1 MTEDEKQFLM
11 DLFDKHELSLD
22 AIMCLLGS
30 AAARMVMVANEAGNE
45 SLEHAM
51 FDLDRDCMRYLEKGG
66 LNK

>member
-30 AAARMVMVANEAGNE
+30 AAARMAMVANEAGNE

-51 FDLDRDCMRYLEKGG
+51 IDLDCDCMRYLEKGG
-66 LNK
+66 